1 MLRTLSIVVLAA
13 LLITQTGCSK
23 RTGVSI
29 AQNSEAA
36 QDPKIAA
43 KDDRPAGSFAFPDDK
58 GGKLLAELLTTAGG
72 SDGTPAGKRDKRAM
86 PLPLKGP
93 AALEHPDMQPP
104 QTGAS
109 PGLPSATLTPKPVP
123 VKPHSLP
130 EEAPLLRYSLDA
142 VTIPR
147 RDDLPAGPRTRIDSI
162 DVDKPTGIP
171 ILAQPVPDR
180 ASLEDPSKNMS
191 TLSALAVIL
200 PERNGPTPF
209 LKLTL
214 PDPFENSQTVRLRTL
229 PAEEAT
235 PTSPGPKA
243 PNP

>member
-1 MLRTLSIVVLAA
+1 MNTLRMLPILVIAA
-13 LLITQTGCSK
+13 LLITQTGCGK
-23 RTGVSI
+23 RSGVSI
-29 AQNSEAA
+29 AQKSEAA
-36 QDPKIAA
+36 QEVA
-43 KDDRPAGSFAFPDDK
+43 KDNKPAGSFAFPDDQ
-58 GGKLLAELLTTAGG
+58 GGKLLAELLTTTG
-72 SDGTPAGKRDKRAM
+72 SPAGKQDKRTT

-104 QTGAS
+104 QTSAA
-109 PGLPSATLTPKPVP
+109 PGLPSASLTPKPVP

-130 EEAPLLRYSLDA
+130 EEAPFLRSSLDA
-142 VTIPR
+142 VAIPQ

-162 DVDKPTGIP
+162 DVEKPTAVP

-180 ASLEDPSKNMS
+180 ASLEDPTQTVS

-200 PERNGPTPF
+200 PERAGPTPF

-214 PDPFENSQTVRLRTL
+214 PDPFENAQTVRLRTP